1 MPLMQ
6 AVSFDRLQQF
16 IASAFERLG
25 LPADDASTIGA
36 LMAEADLQG
45 SDGHGII
52 RLMPYARRIRAGG
65 VNVKPNITVVQERA
79 GMALLNGDNGMGHLV
94 MKRAAE
100 MAAEKARVTGI
111 AWVGSQ
117 FSNHAGPASL
127 YARMAL
133 PHDMIGLY
141 FAVGNANHLPP
152 WGGLDMLL
160 STNPIAVAVPAA
172 NEGPIVLDMATTVA
186 AYGKVKAKAQRG
198 EMMPEGWMMDR
209 SGKPLLD
216 PKRAEEGFLLPIGGY
231 KGYGLALIVGLLAG
245 TLNGAAMGKE
255 VIDFNHDDTSV
266 TNTGQAICMI
276 DLSAF
281 GDVDAFKERV
291 DTLARDLRDS
301 ERIMGVE
308 RIWLPGEQSEQRR
321 TNYAKD
327 GIPLPPALVKQLDT
341 LAADLGIA
349 PLLS

>member
-1 MPLMQ
+1 
-6 AVSFDRLQQF
+6 
-16 IASAFERLG
+16 
-25 LPADDASTIGA
+25 
-36 LMAEADLQG
+36 MAEADLQG
-45 SDGHGII
+45 SDGHGVI
-52 RLMPYARRIRAGG
+52 RLVPYARRIRAGG
-65 VNVKPNITVVQERA
+65 VNVKPSITVVQERA

-94 MKRAAE
+94 TKRAAE
-100 MAAEKARVTGI
+100 MAAAKARVTGI

-209 SGKPLLD
+209 AGKPLLD

-245 TLNGAAMGKE
+245 TLNGAAMGKD
-255 VIDFNHDDTSV
+255 VIDFNHDDSSV

-281 GDVDAFKERV
+281 GDIDAFKQRV
-291 DTLARDLRDS
+291 DTLARDLRAS
-301 ERIMGVE
+301 ERIDGVE

-321 TNYAKD
+321 RNYAKD

-341 LAADLGIA
+341 LAAELNIS